1 MTRLWPEG
9 DPIRVLSGHLDAP
22 QQLLWQGQP
31 HPVAEIT
38 RQWRVQSDWWHEPLW
53 RHYFKLTTT
62 TGLLLII
69 YHDLLADQWYV
80 QRLYD

>member
-9 DPIRVLSGHLDAP
+9 EAIQVIGDQPEGPR
-22 QQLLWQGQP
+22 QLVWQGQT

-38 RQWRVQSDWWHEPLW
+38 RHWRVQSDWWHEPLW
-53 RHYFKLTTT
+53 RDYFKLTTT